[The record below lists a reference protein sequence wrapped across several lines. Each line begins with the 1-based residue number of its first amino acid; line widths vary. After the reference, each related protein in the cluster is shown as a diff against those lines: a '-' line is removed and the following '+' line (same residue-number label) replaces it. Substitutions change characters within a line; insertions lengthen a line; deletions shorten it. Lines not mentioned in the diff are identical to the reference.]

1 MSWNTNKE
9 KNKEQ
14 PKRRGLKG
22 KQIYFLIIEIFLIKI
37 LL

>member
-14 PKRRGLKG
+14 PRRRGLKG
-22 KQIYFLIIEIFLIKI
+22 KKIYFIIIEIFLIT